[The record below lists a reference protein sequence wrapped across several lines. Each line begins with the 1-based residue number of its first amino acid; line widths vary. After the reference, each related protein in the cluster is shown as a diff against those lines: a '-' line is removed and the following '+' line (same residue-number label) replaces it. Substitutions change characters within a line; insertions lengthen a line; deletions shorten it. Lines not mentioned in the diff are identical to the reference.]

1 MKNIKIVLQCEGAA
15 QVLVGDFNGELSVGE
30 ALAALGAQNIG
41 QGDQLLFAEDRDGPV
56 DLHTPVQTLA
66 SGKREGGAAI
76 VRLHQG
82 RCPRVTV
89 NVTFNGVTQSRDFPP
104 VTRVAHVHQW
114 ATHNVFDM
122 SPRDAAE
129 HVLELVGS
137 DERPDPDTQIG
148 TLTSGAL
155 CAVAFDLVP
164 FKRVEG

>member
-1 MKNIKIVLQCEGAA
+1 VKNIKIVLQCEGAA
-15 QVLVGDFNGELSVGE
+15 QVLVGDVGSQLSVGE
-30 ALAALGAQNIG
+30 ALAALGAKNIG
-41 QGDQLLFAEDRDGPV
+41 QGGQLVFAEDRDGSV
-56 DLHTPVQTLA
+56 GLHTPVQALV
-66 SGKREGGAAI
+66 SGEGVAAV

-82 RCPRVTV
+82 RCQRVTV

-104 VTRVAHVHQW
+104 VTRVVHVHHW
-114 ATHNVFDM
+114 ATHNAFDM

-148 TLTSGAL
+148 TLASDGL
-155 CAVAFDLVP
+155 CVVTFDLVP